1 MWYVSGFNQWEA
13 YMPIKIMSTRTIVRE
28 GLMNLLSHVDA
39 PVVLVD
45 LDTCTM
51 ENAMVSYPNHAIVL
65 YTEAETPPIQVF
77 YALGRGAAAFL
88 LHPSFNTI
96 VRTVELV
103 ADGVCVLSV
112 PLRKEETPDHQWRF
126 SVEEERVLR
135 CLRDGM
141 PTRAIAAKLDKS
153 EATVKVQTKAV
164 LKKIGVI
171 NRTQA
176 AVWALTNLG
185 GPE

>member
-1 MWYVSGFNQWEA
+1 
-13 YMPIKIMSTRTIVRE
+13 MPINIMSTRTIVRE
-28 GLMNLLSHVDA
+28 GLMSLLGHVDA

-77 YALGRGAAAFL
+77 YALARGAAAFL
-88 LHPSFNTI
+88 INPSFNTI
-96 VRTVELV
+96 VRTIELV
-103 ADGVCVLSV
+103 ADGICVLSMS
-112 PLRKEETPDHQWRF
+112 LRKDEVTVLPDHQRRF

-135 CLRDGM
+135 CIRDGM

-185 GPE
+185 GPG